1 MACIKKYH
9 LFPVVMLTTLAVLA
23 ACGGGSSSEEHQQE
37 PPQKQK
43 GLPIPDNRYVDHY
56 NILLMGN
63 SHVYVNDL
71 GAHIVRLIQAG
82 RPGATAT
89 ATVAN
94 NSLFLDERLQDTDSQ
109 NRLSSE
115 TWTHVILQGQ
125 KYSTSGAFDYPID
138 ASLYWV
144 SAVKHYK
151 ATPLLFPEHP
161 RAGNSEEGAR
171 VHAIHRAIAN
181 QEPSCVAPVGLAFDK
196 MAELAPEI
204 RLHQADGN
212 HTSINGTFLTA
223 LVFYHAITG
232 LNADSLPDQTNL
244 AISPEH
250 QQLMRQ
256 VASATL
262 AQYPACIF

>member
-1 MACIKKYH
+1 MASFNTHHFIS
-9 LFPVVMLTTLAVLA
+9 VVLLTALTALA
-23 ACGGGSSSEEHQQE
+23 ACGGGSSPQE
-37 PPQKQK
+37 PLQPPAPSPQ
-43 GLPIPDNRYVDHY
+43 GLAIPDNRYVDRY

-71 GAHIVRLIQAG
+71 GGVIVKLIRAG
-82 RPGATAT
+82 RPGISAT
-89 ATVAN
+89 ATVAA
-94 NSLFLDERLQDTDSQ
+94 NSLFLDERLQDADSQ
-109 NRLSSE
+109 TKLSSE

-125 KYSTSGAFDYPID
+125 KYSMSGAFDYPID

-161 RAGNSEEGAR
+161 RAGNSEEAAR
-171 VHAIHRAIAN
+171 VHAIHSFIAK
-181 QEPSCVAPVGLAFDK
+181 QEPSCVAPVGLAFDL
-196 MAELAPEI
+196 MAELAPEL

-212 HTSINGTFLTA
+212 HTSVNGTFLTA
-223 LVFYHAITG
+223 LVFYQAISG
-232 LNADSLPDQTNL
+232 LNADSLSNL
-244 AISPEH
+244 AEFSIPSEH

-262 AQYPACIF
+262 ARHQACIF

>member
-1 MACIKKYH
+1 MVCLKKNH
-9 LFPVVMLTTLAVLA
+9 FISVAMLTTLAVLA
-23 ACGGGSSSEEHQQE
+23 ACGGGSSPQEHQQA
-37 PPQKQK
+37 PPEWQK
-43 GLPIPDNRYVDHY
+43 GLAIPDNSYVDHY

-71 GAHIVRLIQAG
+71 GGLIVRLIQVG
-82 RPGATAT
+82 RQGVSAA
-89 ATVAN
+89 AKVAS
-94 NSLFLDERLQDTDSQ
+94 NSLFLDERLQDANSLST
-109 NRLSSE
+109 LSSE
-115 TWTHVILQGQ
+115 AWTHVILQGQ

-171 VHAIHRAIAN
+171 VHALHSAIAK

-196 MAELAPEI
+196 MTELAPEI
-204 RLHQADGN
+204 KLHQADGN

-223 LVFYHAITG
+223 LVFYQAITG
-232 LNADSLPDQTNL
+232 LNADSLTDLTDI
-244 AISPEH
+244 AISSEH